1 MRWVL
6 DELQPP
12 VAIHRVGNV
21 DEQRLRNGEP
31 RVGFQHVHDLLRVV
45 PCRAGVPQRQRG
57 DAVGVHVLGCA
68 LQLRERR
75 QRGARLLRLFVVD
88 FQQHGLIRLHNERSV
103 SNAHAVCHFLFV
115 YRRHRDGVAQAK
127 DIILRCSGANSCS
140 TMLRPMIAQTG
151 NLRQWQYFVAL
162 AETGSFT
169 AAAARLGVSQPPV
182 SNAIKRLEAGV
193 GTPLFIRGAGEVKL
207 TEAGLTLLPYARVIN
222 RDLQTMHSMIDGIR
236 SGAQSGFRLAISSAL
251 PSEIGSRIAAKAQQH
266 DGVVL
271 SSLPSVEILAR
282 VEEGAIHAGLVQAPV
297 PLGIHRSARQFSL
310 SRDLV
315 VPPGYSRLDKTLS
328 QLNLLVENLNDNS
341 SAASGLAREL
351 FRSGVSCEIN
361 DSEDALGRGLLIGRG
376 EGMSLVFRGFHQFD
390 NAIELPS
397 RFDFSVDVVVRR
409 GGMDNGAEA
418 MAVAERIC
426 RRINQ

>member
-1 MRWVL
+1 
-6 DELQPP
+6 
-12 VAIHRVGNV
+12 
-21 DEQRLRNGEP
+21 
-31 RVGFQHVHDLLRVV
+31 
-45 PCRAGVPQRQRG
+45 
-57 DAVGVHVLGCA
+57 
-68 LQLRERR
+68 
-75 QRGARLLRLFVVD
+75 
-88 FQQHGLIRLHNERSV
+88 
-103 SNAHAVCHFLFV
+103 
-115 YRRHRDGVAQAK
+115 
-127 DIILRCSGANSCS
+127 
-140 TMLRPMIAQTG
+140 MLRPMIAQTG

-297 PLGIHRSARQFSL
+297 PLGTHRSARQFSL